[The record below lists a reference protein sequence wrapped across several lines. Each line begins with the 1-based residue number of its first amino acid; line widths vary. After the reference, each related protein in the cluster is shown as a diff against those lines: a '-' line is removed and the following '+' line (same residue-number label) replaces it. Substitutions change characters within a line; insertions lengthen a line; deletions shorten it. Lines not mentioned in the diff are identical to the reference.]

1 MDHRGSVRPNLKSV
15 STKAAIAW
23 WAIFPDDYTRRLRK
37 AVISLKDPKYGFY
50 GGVFEDNKVNRSRNI
65 NTNAAILEAM
75 LFLKRKRVTFIANSQ
90 TKESQ
95 NESGDFGKQ
104 WSSDYQTTRK

>member
-1 MDHRGSVRPNLKSV
+1 MGLRGSQRPCQAEPEKVCLPR
-15 STKAAIAW
+15 AAIAW
-23 WAIFPDDYTRRLRK
+23 WAIFPDDYTRHLRI

-50 GGVFEDNKVNRSRNI
+50 GGVFENDKVNRSRNI

-75 LFLKRKRVTFIANSQ
+75 LFLKRKRVPFITNLQ

-95 NESGDFGKQ
+95 NENKDF
-104 WSSDYQTTRK
+104 